1 MCLLCRC
8 FVRIE
13 LTGLL
18 AFSYR
23 AKSWR
28 SLACGST
35 LEEEEEEQAASPTF
49 KAPKAPGAVHW
60 AHAPPTRL
68 SDPRV
73 KSVAFVGP
81 ERVYVPP
88 CPFCGQ

>member
-1 MCLLCRC
+1 M
-8 FVRIE
+8 RIE

-23 AKSWR
+23 AKSWG

-35 LEEEEEEQAASPTF
+35 SEEDEEQAASPTF
-49 KAPKAPGAVHW
+49 KAPSAVHW
-60 AHAPPTRL
+60 ANAPPTRL
-68 SDPRV
+68 GDPRV
-73 KSVAFVGP
+73 KAVALVGP